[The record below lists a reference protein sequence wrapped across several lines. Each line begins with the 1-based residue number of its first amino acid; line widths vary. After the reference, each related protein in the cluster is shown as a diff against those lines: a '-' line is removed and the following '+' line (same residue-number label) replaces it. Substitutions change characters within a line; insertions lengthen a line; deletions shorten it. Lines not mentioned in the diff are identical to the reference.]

1 MEFQIKHSSAARNF
15 RNDVL
20 RGVEPTIVDRATLEA
35 RGIDT
40 GALESRIRQSRE
52 MPRQ

>member
-20 RGVEPTIVDRATLEA
+20 RGVEPTIIDRATLEA

-40 GALESRIRQSRE
+40 GALEQRIRQSRE
-52 MPRQ
+52 IHHS

>member
-20 RGVEPTIVDRATLEA
+20 RGVEPSITDRATLEA

-40 GALESRIRQSRE
+40 GALEQRIRQSRE
-52 MPRQ
+52 IHHS

>member
-1 MEFQIKHSSAARNF
+1 MEYQTKHSSASRNF

-20 RGVEPTIVDRATLEA
+20 RGVEPTIIDRATLEA

-40 GALESRIRQSRE
+40 EALEQRIRQSKEIR
-52 MPRQ
+52 PS

>member
-1 MEFQIKHSSAARNF
+1 MEYQTKHSSASRNF

-20 RGVEPTIVDRATLEA
+20 RGVELTIIDRAILEA

-40 GALESRIRQSRE
+40 EALEQRIRQSKEIR
-52 MPRQ
+52 PS

>member
-1 MEFQIKHSSAARNF
+1 MEYQTKHSSSSRNF

-20 RGVEPTIVDRATLEA
+20 RGVEPSIIDRATLEA

-40 GALESRIRQSRE
+40 QALEARIRQSRE
-52 MPRQ
+52 MYHS